1 MSELNYLKTDLEK
14 ISYFYNLLRDRATG
28 KTLDPYAEKEIE
40 FIMLRKLILETEMYR
55 KMAPKF
61 LLKTRSLKEFWEFI
75 KSDMS
80 TYDDRRKYLTAEF
93 SHLLNYIEF
102 GDSFKQDKI
111 EVAEYKSEV
120 KDEVE
125 ILKED
130 KKIFISHSSLDKE
143 YAEELVEL
151 LNKFGI
157 SSEEI
162 LCTSVS
168 GTNLKIGTPDF
179 LLEIKKY
186 LLTTPIF
193 ICLFSKNYLN
203 SPICLCEMGAAWI
216 TSKEQRLMLTP
227 ETEFSLASNVVL
239 GKSHGMKIDK
249 IDEILEM
256 IEGVQEYFNI
266 SKKSGSESNRIVERY
281 LRSVKDIFEKK
292 KS

>member
-14 ISYFYNLLRDRATG
+14 TSYFYNLLRDRATG
-28 KTLDPYAEKEIE
+28 KTLYPYAEKEIE

-75 KSDMS
+75 KSDMP
-80 TYDDRRKYLTAEF
+80 TYEDRRTYLTAEF

-102 GDSFKQDKI
+102 GDSFKQDKV

-168 GTNLKIGTPDF
+168 GTKLKIGTPDF
-179 LLEIKKY
+179 LLEIKNY

-249 IDEILEM
+249 SDEILEM
-256 IEGVQEYFNI
+256 IQGLQEYFNI
-266 SKKSGSESNRIVERY
+266 SKKSVSESNRIVDRY
-281 LRSVKDIFEKK
+281 SKSVEYIFEKK